1 LYEAMEYK
9 RRKWRREVKHFLVHS
24 RNFGKNLMVYSLSF
38 FFPIYAG
45 HVQDNSER
53 S

>member
-1 LYEAMEYK
+1 
-9 RRKWRREVKHFLVHS
+9 
-24 RNFGKNLMVYSLSF
+24 MVYSLSF

-53 S
+53 SWRRRSWIC